1 MVESSLP
8 PEPPDLTQAQKVD
21 LSRLWL
27 AQVRQIM
34 DVRPSSEAANLK
46 ASLNDHIYRFA
57 VRLHFFFVTAI
68 ERKWNDRRQ
77 TNDDNNDLPT
87 ANDDDNDQLN
97 NFDCVDFFTRLVV
110 SSSSS
115 STSSS
120 VENTVHLME
129 GRRVVPL
136 HHEEFLTALNQFE
149 LQGETP
155 SDDFIRRLSYG
166 AFLYHMP
173 TQALAAIGSAMG
185 LAVATMWRR
194 TSSQND
200 STKLDRFLDSCQFI
214 ARFVHVLPQV
224 QMMDIKTGLVGKF
237 LSLKA
242 SVVKA
247 RPKRLRVATADFIC
261 SKCGTLITH
270 GFEQGRYSVPSKC
283 ITVNCKAKTFTMI
296 QSSARYVNVQELRL
310 QEAQEESISHAGRT
324 PRQIE
329 VELEHDLVD
338 CCRPGDIVLVAC
350 TVQAVNS
357 AVAAGK
363 TGKRAA
369 ETSTY
374 KLYLHGHSI
383 TTMSETS
390 RRGGHQQ
397 GSQVVYTQQQLQSIT
412 QLCHADHRYFG
423 LVERR
428 AFPFDLLVRSLCPS
442 IIGHHEVKAGMLL
455 CLLGGT
461 PPASPNSDRG
471 NSIRCNS
478 HLLVVGDPG
487 TFDAC
492 VSGTGVVRELPYSE
506 TTIFLHS
513 R

>member
-1 MVESSLP
+1 MESSP
-8 PEPPDLTQAQKVD
+8 PAPPDLTQAQKVD

-27 AQVRQIM
+27 SQVRQII

-46 ASLNDHIYRFA
+46 ASLTDHIYRFA
-57 VRLHFFFVTAI
+57 VRLHTFFLATLEQNLRNRV
-68 ERKWNDRRQ
+68 NDA
-77 TNDDNNDLPT
+77 DNLTSPHPLDSLKT
-87 ANDDDNDQLN
+87 
-97 NFDCVDFFTRLVV
+97 DCLEPFTKLVV
-110 SSSSS
+110 V
-115 STSSS
+115 STSSTA
-120 VENTVHLME
+120 EDLVHLLE
-129 GRRVVPL
+129 GRHVVSL
-136 HHEEFLTALNQFE
+136 HHEEFLTSFNQFE
-149 LQGETP
+149 LNGEAP
-155 SDDFIRRLSYG
+155 SDDFIRRLSFG

-173 TQALAAIGSAMG
+173 SQALAAVGSAMG
-185 LAVATMWRR
+185 LAVVTIWRR
-194 TSSQND
+194 MHSQLLE
-200 STKLDRFLDSCQFI
+200 TKPDRFLDSCQFI

-224 QMMDIKTGLVGKF
+224 RMMDIKTGLVGKF

-261 SKCGTLITH
+261 SKCGTLVTH
-270 GFEQGRYSVPSKC
+270 SFEQGRYSVPTKC
-283 ITVNCKAKTFTMI
+283 VTANCKSKSFVMV
-296 QSSARYVNVQELRL
+296 QPSARYVNVQELRL

-363 TGKRAA
+363 TGKRAT

-383 TTMSETS
+383 TTMSDS
-390 RRGGHQQ
+390 GRRGGHQH

-423 LVERR
+423 LMERR

-461 PPASPNSDRG
+461 PPISPTSDRG

-487 TFDAC
+487 T
-492 VSGTGVVRELPYSE
+492 
-506 TTIFLHS
+506 
-513 R
+513 